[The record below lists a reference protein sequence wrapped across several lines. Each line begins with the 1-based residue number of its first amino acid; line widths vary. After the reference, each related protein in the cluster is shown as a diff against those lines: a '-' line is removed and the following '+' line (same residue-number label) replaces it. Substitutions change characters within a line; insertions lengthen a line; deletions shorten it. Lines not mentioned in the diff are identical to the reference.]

1 LDSCL
6 RIDIVSGLL
15 QHTRMN
21 YIAERRLE
29 EKDRRRNEILDA
41 AESVAAVDGIDA
53 LTMDHVARKARISRA
68 LLYVYFKDKADLH
81 FGLCERALALL
92 HERFGHGNGLER
104 VIAMGRAYV
113 AFAAEFPVHF
123 EALARFQAHEVDDAA
138 ATGNVAECFAAG
150 DRVHQILFS
159 AIEAGQRDGSIAA
172 SAGSPVAIAMT
183 LWGFMH
189 GTIQIVATKG
199 GLLGEYGLSAKTLV
213 DQALKVAADGLRP
226 GRD

>member
-1 LDSCL
+1 
-6 RIDIVSGLL
+6 
-15 QHTRMN
+15 MN

-53 LTMDHVARKARISRA
+53 LTMDQVARKARISRA
-68 LLYVYFKDKADLH
+68 LLYVYFNDKADLH

-92 HERFGHGNGLER
+92 HERFEQATARHGNGLEH
-104 VIAMGRAYV
+104 ISAMGRAYV

-123 EALARFQAHEVDDAA
+123 EALARFQAHEVGDAA
-138 ATGNVAECFAAG
+138 ATGNVADCFAAG
-150 DRVHQILFS
+150 ERVHQIMFT

-172 SAGSPVAIAMT
+172 SAGPPVAIAMT

-189 GTIQIVATKG
+189 GIIQISLTKE
-199 GLLGEYGLSAKTLV
+199 LVLSQYGLGGDALV
-213 DQALKVAADGLRP
+213 NQALHLATRALEPRS
-226 GRD
+226 

>member
-1 LDSCL
+1 
-6 RIDIVSGLL
+6 
-15 QHTRMN
+15 MN

-53 LTMDHVARKARISRA
+53 LTMDQVARKARISRA
-68 LLYVYFKDKADLH
+68 LLYVYFNDKADLH

-92 HERFGHGNGLER
+92 QERFVQASARHGNGLEHI
-104 VIAMGRAYV
+104 VAMGRAYV

-123 EALARFQAHEVDDAA
+123 EALARFQAHEVTVPA
-138 ATGNVAECFAAG
+138 ATGNVADCFAAG
-150 DRVHQILFS
+150 ERVHQIMFA

-172 SAGSPVAIAMT
+172 TAGAPAAIAMT

-189 GTIQIVATKG
+189 GIIQIVATKA
-199 GLLGEYGLSAKTLV
+199 GLLGKYGLSSKALV
-213 DQALKVAADGLRP
+213 DQALLIAADGLRP

>member
-1 LDSCL
+1 
-6 RIDIVSGLL
+6 
-15 QHTRMN
+15 MN

-53 LTMDHVARKARISRA
+53 LTMDQVARKARISRA

-92 HERFGHGNGLER
+92 QGRFGQATARHGNGLEHI
-104 VIAMGRAYV
+104 IAMGRAS
-113 AFAAEFPVHF
+113 VHF
-123 EALARFQAHEVDDAA
+123 EALARFQAHEVTAAA
-138 ATGNVAECFAAG
+138 ATGNVADCFAAG
-150 DRVHQILFS
+150 ERVHQIMFA

-172 SAGSPVAIAMT
+172 TAGAPVAIAMT

-189 GTIQIVATKG
+189 GIIQIVATKD
-199 GLLGEYGLSAKTLV
+199 GLLGEYGLSSKALV
-213 DQALKVAADGLRP
+213 DQALKIAADGLRP
-226 GRD
+226 GRS

>member
-1 LDSCL
+1 
-6 RIDIVSGLL
+6 
-15 QHTRMN
+15 MN

-41 AESVAAVDGIDA
+41 AESVAALAGIDA
-53 LTMDHVARKARISRA
+53 LTMDQVARKARISRA

-92 HERFGHGNGLER
+92 LERFQQATARHGDGLGHI
-104 VIAMGRAYV
+104 IAMGRAYV

-123 EALARFQAHEVDDAA
+123 EALARFQAHEVGDAA
-138 ATGNVAECFAAG
+138 ATGSVAECFAAG
-150 DRVHQILFS
+150 ERVHRIMFA
-159 AIEAGQRDGSIAA
+159 AIEAGQRDGSIAP
-172 SAGSPVAIAMT
+172 SAGPPVAIAIT

-189 GTIQIVATKG
+189 GIIQIVATKG
-199 GLLGEYGLSAKTLV
+199 GLLGEYGLSSKALI

-226 GRD
+226 GRE

>member
-1 LDSCL
+1 
-6 RIDIVSGLL
+6 
-15 QHTRMN
+15 MN

-41 AESVAAVDGIDA
+41 AESVAAVEGIEA

-92 HERFGHGNGLER
+92 LERFEQATARHGNGLEHI
-104 VIAMGRAYV
+104 IAIGRAYV

-123 EALARFQAHEVDDAA
+123 EALERFQAHEVGAAA
-138 ATGNVAECFAAG
+138 ATGNLAGCFAG
-150 DRVHQILFS
+150 GQRVHQIMFA

-172 SAGSPVAIAMT
+172 TAGSPVAIAMT

-189 GTIQIVATKG
+189 GIIQIVTTKG
-199 GLLGEYGLSAKTLV
+199 GLLGEYGLSSKALV
-213 DQALKVAADGLRP
+213 DQALKLAADSLRP
-226 GRD
+226 GRG

>member
-1 LDSCL
+1 
-6 RIDIVSGLL
+6 
-15 QHTRMN
+15 MN

-29 EKDRRRNEILDA
+29 EKDRRRNAILDA
-41 AESVAAVDGIDA
+41 AESVAAVDGIEA
-53 LTMDHVARKARISRA
+53 LTMDQVARKARISRA

-92 HERFGHGNGLER
+92 LERFVQATARHGNGLEH
-104 VIAMGRAYV
+104 ITAMGRAYV

-123 EALARFQAHEVDDAA
+123 EALARFQAHEVGVAG
-138 ATGNVAECFAAG
+138 ATGNVAQCFAAG
-150 DRVHQILFS
+150 ERVHQIMFA

-172 SAGSPVAIAMT
+172 AAGAPVAIAMT

-189 GTIQIVATKG
+189 GIIQIVATKG
-199 GLLGEYGLSAKTLV
+199 GLLGEYGLSSKSLV

>member
-1 LDSCL
+1 
-6 RIDIVSGLL
+6 
-15 QHTRMN
+15 MN

-53 LTMDHVARKARISRA
+53 LTMDQVARKARISRA

-92 HERFGHGNGLER
+92 QGRFGQATARHGNGLEHI
-104 VIAMGRAYV
+104 IAMGRAYV

-123 EALARFQAHEVDDAA
+123 EALARFQAHEVTAAA
-138 ATGNVAECFAAG
+138 ATGNVADCFAAG
-150 DRVHQILFS
+150 ERVHQIMFA

-172 SAGSPVAIAMT
+172 TAGAPVAIAMT

-189 GTIQIVATKG
+189 GIIQIVATKD
-199 GLLGEYGLSAKTLV
+199 GLLGEYGLSSKALV
-213 DQALKVAADGLRP
+213 DQALKIAADGLRP
-226 GRD
+226 GRS

>member
-1 LDSCL
+1 
-6 RIDIVSGLL
+6 
-15 QHTRMN
+15 MN

-53 LTMDHVARKARISRA
+53 LTMDQVARKARISRA
-68 LLYVYFKDKADLH
+68 LLYVYFNDKADLH

-92 HERFGHGNGLER
+92 QERFVQASARHGNGLEHI
-104 VIAMGRAYV
+104 VAMGRAYV

-123 EALARFQAHEVDDAA
+123 EALARFQAHEVTAPA
-138 ATGNVAECFAAG
+138 ATGNVADCFAAG
-150 DRVHQILFS
+150 ERVHQIMFA

-172 SAGSPVAIAMT
+172 TAGAPAAIAMT

-189 GTIQIVATKG
+189 GIIQIVATKA
-199 GLLGEYGLSAKTLV
+199 GLLGKYGLSSKALV
-213 DQALKVAADGLRP
+213 DQALLIAADGLRP